1 MSKHILPLCFNGLI
15 CQNLVAGSIYAERG
29 LTQKRKA
36 ILNDNIKIVKNEK
49 SQCRYKNSVLNS
61 YALNF

>member
-1 MSKHILPLCFNGLI
+1 MSEFGGRP
-15 CQNLVAGSIYAERG
+15 IYAERG

-61 YALNF
+61 YTLNF